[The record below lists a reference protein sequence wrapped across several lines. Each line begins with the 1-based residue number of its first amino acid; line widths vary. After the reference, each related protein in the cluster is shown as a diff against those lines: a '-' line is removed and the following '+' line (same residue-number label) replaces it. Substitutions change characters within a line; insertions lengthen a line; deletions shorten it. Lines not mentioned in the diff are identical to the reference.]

1 MISDDF
7 SPWLEINFVI
17 ELKEVYSYIAK
28 CNQYIIFSYVV
39 FCKLTNKFF
48 LCFVDLLFEFRLII
62 PNYAYWLLFH
72 CFIMKFTRFI
82 SSSLFKRVRSFGATP
97 EAGNN
102 KRRYILD
109 PPKILDFF
117 LPSGSLTV
125 DVCQYKTPTSSY
137 LFFRCRVLR
146 RVWVASNRKLVR

>member
-1 MISDDF
+1 MGAAVSKQIKTTC
-7 SPWLEINFVI
+7 IKNY
-17 ELKEVYSYIAK
+17 VYKHKKKGNLNPVYYI
-28 CNQYIIFSYVV
+28 
-39 FCKLTNKFF
+39 
-48 LCFVDLLFEFRLII
+48 FRLII

-109 PPKILDFF
+109 PPKIKCMNYENSFCCFHVTTLFYF
-117 LPSGSLTV
+117 AEHSGNLM
-125 DVCQYKTPTSSY
+125 
-137 LFFRCRVLR
+137 
-146 RVWVASNRKLVR
+146 RKLV